1 MASIDSLTACN
12 SRQARN
18 FIIRALKAGNVPFLT
33 SSPGM
38 GKSAIIRSIAEE
50 FGMKLIDHRLST
62 SAPEDLN

>member
-1 MASIDSLTACN
+1 MASIDSLTVCN
-12 SRQARN
+12 TRQARN
-18 FIIRALKAGNVPFLT
+18 FIIRALQAGNVPFLT